1 MGIYVIIGIPIIGLL
16 FALGIHGSNSL
27 EKLRL
32 HWNEYRCSP
41 AYIPF
46 AGYIRPDISVNENF
60 MFCIGSMANEIFKPI
75 LDVINS
81 MFADVH
87 SSLGELTAPLNLFRQ
102 LFSRIRNFMLGF
114 MSSTFG
120 KITSST
126 GIFTFYLIK
135 IRDVLTRF
143 AGHGY
148 IAAFLARVGIQFI
161 ESFVFLVIG
170 IIKTF
175 VYAMLAISII
185 LALFNPE
192 LLVLMV
198 VIASLIG
205 ASGF

>member
-1 MGIYVIIGIPIIGLL
+1 MGMFVIIGIPLIGLL
-16 FALGIHGSNSL
+16 FALIIHGSNSL
-27 EKLRL
+27 ENLRL

-46 AGYIRPDISVNENF
+46 AGYIRPDISVSDNF
-60 MFCIGSMANEIFKPI
+60 MFCIGSMGNEVFKPI

-81 MFADVH
+81 MFADIH
-87 SSLGELTAPLNLFRQ
+87 SSLGELTKPLDLFRQ
-102 LFSRIRNFMLGF
+102 LFTRIRKFMLGF
-114 MSSTFG
+114 MGSTFG

-126 GIFTFYLIK
+126 SVFTHYLIK

-143 AGHGY
+143 AGQGY
-148 IAAFLARVGIQFI
+148 IAGFLARVGIQFI
-161 ESFVFLVIG
+161 ESFVFLIMG

-185 LALFNPE
+185 LALFNPG
-192 LLVLMV
+192 LLIMMIT
-198 VIASLIG
+198 IASLIG